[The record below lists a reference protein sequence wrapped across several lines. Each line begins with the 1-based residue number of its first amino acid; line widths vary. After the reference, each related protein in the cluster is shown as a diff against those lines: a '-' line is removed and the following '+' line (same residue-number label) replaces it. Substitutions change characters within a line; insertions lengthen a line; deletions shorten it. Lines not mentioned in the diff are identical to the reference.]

1 MSIYRSYE
9 IINESYFCVR
19 HKNRREHNQH
29 FKIAVFHIKIQT
41 LPNRNKYLHNR
52 KLNLLLTSSIYSV
65 LFPLEMQKGLEQTK
79 V

>member
-41 LPNRNKYLHNR
+41 LKKYLHNR
-52 KLNLLLTSSIYSV
+52 KLNLLPTSSIYSV